1 MNATGQRL
9 AAVQVD
15 GMKSIDRAYG
25 PLSIA
30 IAAVV
35 MRYATPDKY
44 GILRLTVPAR
54 ALILNEVG
62 RLLDETRGK
71 LLPVIL
77 ASVQAARDAA
87 QEGVEPIPLP
97 FGEGLD
103 EISTVSQALTTD
115 RQSVLDQTGALLA
128 VGIAAKMAASQ
139 IARNV
144 RQYYSPW
151 FSQYR
156 DASGKV
162 LHATVNISV
171 QGKVVRTERLGAVQ
185 HWPGKAGM
193 ASQHPRTVM
202 LTETTRAHG
211 ETMIQRAEREGL
223 GLVWNLSSAHA
234 KTDVCDGKAKADT
247 GYGRGVYR
255 PSEVPEIP
263 THPRCRCFLSVVRLK
278 DIPTESTPPSDGS

>member
-1 MNATGQRL
+1 MNATGRRL
-9 AAVQVD
+9 AQTQLD
-15 GMKSIDRAYG
+15 GMRAIDREFA

-35 MRYATPDKY
+35 MRYATPDQH
-44 GILRLTVPAR
+44 GILRLTLPAR
-54 ALILNEVG
+54 SLILNEVG

-71 LLPVIL
+71 LLPVVL

-87 QEGVEPIPLP
+87 QEGVEPVPVPLT
-97 FGEGLD
+97 EQMD
-103 EISTVSQALTTD
+103 EMLTVTRALRTD
-115 RQSVLDQTGALLA
+115 RQSVLDQTGALLL
-128 VGIAAKMAASQ
+128 VGIAGRMAASVV
-139 IARNV
+139 ASRV
-144 RQYYSPW
+144 RQYFSPW

-156 DASGKV
+156 DASGQM
-162 LHATVNISV
+162 LHVNVNINV
-171 QGKVVRTERLGAVQ
+171 KGTVVRTERLGAVQ

-223 GLVWNLSSAHA
+223 GLLWNLSSAHA
-234 KTDVCDGKAKADT
+234 KTDICDGKAKADT

-263 THPRCRCFLSVVRLK
+263 THPRCRCFLSVLRLK
-278 DIPTESTPPSDGS
+278 DVPTVSTPPTGGS

>member
-1 MNATGQRL
+1 MNATGRRL
-9 AAVQVD
+9 GEVQYQGHVA
-15 GMKSIDRAYG
+15 IDRAYG

-54 ALILNEVG
+54 APILAEVG

-87 QEGVEPIPLP
+87 KADTEPIPLP

-115 RQSVLDQTGALLA
+115 RQSVLDQTAALLL
-128 VGIAAKMAASQ
+128 VGIAGKMAATQ
-139 IARNV
+139 VAKRV
-144 RQYYSPW
+144 KDYYSPW

-156 DASGKV
+156 DVNGKV
-162 LHATVNISV
+162 LH
-171 QGKVVRTERLGAVQ
+171 KDRMGAVQ
-185 HWPGKAGM
+185 HWPGRAGM
-193 ASQHPRTVM
+193 ASAHSRTVM

-211 ETMIQRAEREGL
+211 KAVLRIAERDGL
-223 GLVWNLSSAHA
+223 LLKWNLSPKHREADACSTNA
-234 KTDVCDGKAKADT
+234 KRDN
-247 GYGRGVYR
+247 GYGPGVF
-255 PSEVPEIP
+255 PAQDFPAIP
-263 THPRCRCFLSVVRLK
+263 QHVRCRCYA
-278 DIPTESTPPSDGS
+278 STAEARSR